1 MKYILLFLILS
12 IPFESF
18 SQIILEGEIREKS
31 ELRNGYKNSQTV
43 EGSYPEF
50 LTTQRTVLG
59 VQLKKDGVTGKI
71 SFQDIRTWGDTPGQ
85 KDIAGAMI
93 KEGWLEFKLFD
104 SLKLKAG
111 RQILIYDD
119 ERLLASANWN
129 DVGMQHDM
137 FLFKFKYNKLTTH
150 VGLAYNNEK
159 SSADFEAFYNV
170 SSYKTLSFIWAE
182 YKFNEKLRTTF
193 LGIIDNNVKEDTRY
207 SFYRRNTYG
216 ANFYIKPANR
226 FLITTSLFRQD
237 GYSPDGKK
245 IDAWLLTSNF
255 KYLVNDNY
263 YAIGNDYYTGSDPSK
278 TDTSET
284 KVFNKLYGTSH
295 KFLGYMDYFP
305 GNNYGIHDVYLTSM
319 SKISKKSKIE
329 CNLHNFFIPHNYT
342 VVTTNEKLDSYLG
355 TELDVVLHYSI
366 NKDLKIML
374 MQAFFKGTK
383 SMDEVKGGTHKNL
396 STFSFL
402 MLTWKPKF
410 EIN

>member
-150 VGLAYNNEK
+150 VGLA
-159 SSADFEAFYNV
+159 
-170 SSYKTLSFIWAE
+170 
-182 YKFNEKLRTTF
+182 
-193 LGIIDNNVKEDTRY
+193 
-207 SFYRRNTYG
+207 
-216 ANFYIKPANR
+216 
-226 FLITTSLFRQD
+226 
-237 GYSPDGKK
+237 
-245 IDAWLLTSNF
+245 
-255 KYLVNDNY
+255 
-263 YAIGNDYYTGSDPSK
+263 
-278 TDTSET
+278 
-284 KVFNKLYGTSH
+284 
-295 KFLGYMDYFP
+295 
-305 GNNYGIHDVYLTSM
+305 
-319 SKISKKSKIE
+319 
-329 CNLHNFFIPHNYT
+329 
-342 VVTTNEKLDSYLG
+342 
-355 TELDVVLHYSI
+355 
-366 NKDLKIML
+366 
-374 MQAFFKGTK
+374 
-383 SMDEVKGGTHKNL
+383 
-396 STFSFL
+396 
-402 MLTWKPKF
+402 
-410 EIN
+410 